1 MHKKTVRE
9 AAIAWFLRM
18 QQIDIEHP
26 DRSKFDAWL
35 MADASHQQAYQQVSD
50 VWEGFDS
57 VEQLKSLDAAMQQKQ
72 FQQSISAK
80 QTRARHIK
88 QTLTGVLS
96 VALITFVS
104 LFGYRTWQAQPVM
117 QTVAIAEIGQ
127 IKAQTLEDG
136 TKLNINADSEVEV
149 TYYRDKRLIKLK
161 RGEVIFEVA
170 RDENRPF
177 IIDSGFGRVTVLGT
191 RFAVNRLQKRIRVSV
206 DHGRVQLETVLD
218 AVNENGNTHQSD
230 SLIRTLILH
239 DGEVAEIMQ
248 NQTPK
253 RTTQSANDA
262 FSFAKGAIS
271 FDKAGL
277 AEIAETLSRYRKP
290 AVTLQSSL
298 VDDAEITAVIKVQD
312 IEKFIANLPDMA
324 AVQVQSTPQQ
334 TVIMQQSAGFK

>member
-9 AAIAWFLRM
+9 AAISWFLRM

-88 QTLTGVLS
+88 QTLTGLLS

-117 QTVAIAEIGQ
+117 QTIAIAEIGQ

-136 TKLNINADSEVEV
+136 TKLNINANSEVEV
-149 TYYRDKRLIKLK
+149 TYYRDKRLVKLK

-177 IIDSGFGRVTVLGT
+177 VIDSGFGRVTVLGT

-206 DHGRVQLETVLD
+206 DHGRVQLETV
-218 AVNENGNTHQSD
+218 NENGGAQQSN
-230 SLIRTLILH
+230 SLINTLILN

-298 VDDAEITAVIKVQD
+298 VDDSEITAVIKVQD

-324 AVQVQSTPQQ
+324 AVQVQSTARQ
-334 TVIMQQSAGFK
+334 TVIMQQPAGFK